1 MPVLIFWLL
10 EGKSEGI
17 LEYSN
22 ISPVQTELETKQSNF
37 HLAWIYIYHLW
48 PLQLEIVWLCLNL
61 QALYSAALKP
71 LFRLLEWL
79 RQFSVTCLIKFQTAA
94 ARMRRTAVQSGKKV
108 RVSERKWSYRLTAVK
123 SKMSANLG
131 LSPSGTR
138 TLAGFTKFKSTQC
151 LGNSKPVFQKI
162 LWTLAPCLHLSTRII
177 TAPELRWASCCFVR
191 LCGARV

>member
-1 MPVLIFWLL
+1 MPFEVEENEMPVLIFWLL

-79 RQFSVTCLIKFQTAA
+79 RQFSVTCLIKFQTAGGEDA
-94 ARMRRTAVQSGKKV
+94 PFRVV
-108 RVSERKWSYRLTAVK
+108 RKYESVK
-123 SKMSANLG
+123 ESDHTGSQLSNLKCQPTSA
-131 LSPSGTR
+131 
-138 TLAGFTKFKSTQC
+138 
-151 LGNSKPVFQKI
+151 
-162 LWTLAPCLHLSTRII
+162 CLHQVHVHSQALPSSSQHS
-177 TAPELRWASCCFVR
+177 A
-191 LCGARV
+191 